1 MLTAVVT
8 GSGESL
14 EVTFLGDSQFV
25 EALVSADEKEVPEND
40 LNPLAIEMNELAWG
54 FGSFIVMALVLR
66 YVLYPKLKRG
76 MDERAEGIRRDRAA
90 AEALTTSARN
100 DVASYEAQ
108 VASLRN
114 EAQQR
119 VEFARATL
127 EGERTERLAGANAEI
142 ADRRGAAT
150 AEVDAAR
157 AAAQSDVETA
167 VVDVVRRFAEL
178 ATGRPV
184 DASIVENSVRETMG
198 AEVSQ

>member
-1 MLTAVVT
+1 VLTAVVT

-25 EALVSADEKEVPEND
+25 EALVSADEKEVPESD
-40 LNPLAIEMNELAWG
+40 LNPLAVEMKELAWG
-54 FGSFIVMALVLR
+54 FGSFAIMALVLR

-76 MDERAEGIRRDRAA
+76 MDERAEGVRRDLAA
-90 AEALTTSARN
+90 AEALTASARN
-100 DVASYEAQ
+100 DVAGYEAQ
-108 VASLRN
+108 VASLRA

-119 VEFARATL
+119 VEVARATL
-127 EGERTERLAGANAEI
+127 EGERTERLAAANAEI
-142 ADRRGAAT
+142 ANRRSAAM

-178 ATGRPV
+178 AIGRPV

-198 AEVSQ
+198 AEVTQ